1 MISDNDLNH
10 HSYTCTISAVWD
22 SRCQQLHYWCLLQ
35 NYRMFIIWKRLGG
48 YSSCWLVVNIN
59 VLLYPSFN
67 IFLFFTYMVK
77 LWSTI
82 INLFN
87 ADGLLCTVYI
97 ALLTSKWTLFAP
109 LFYSFSLFSSCPF
122 VLLSFLP
129 RLLNYWLVWRL
140 WRWGSVDGLGQ
151 CWVVLSCWR
160 ECRPVLH
167 INPFNGSASSDIS
180 QWFMS
185 HCF

>member
-1 MISDNDLNH
+1 MYDIFCVRLPL
-10 HSYTCTISAVWD
+10 SAAALLM
-22 SRCQQLHYWCLLQ
+22 SSAELQ
-35 NYRMFIIWKRLGG
+35 NVYHLKEIRRLFIMLTSGF
-48 YSSCWLVVNIN
+48 NIN

-67 IFLFFTYMVK
+67 IFFFFTCMVK

-167 INPFNGSASSDIS
+167 INPFNGSASSGIS

>member
-1 MISDNDLNH
+1 MYDIFCVRLPL
-10 HSYTCTISAVWD
+10 SAAA
-22 SRCQQLHYWCLLQ
+22 LLMSTAEEQ
-35 NYRMFIIWKRLGG
+35 NVYHLKEIRRLFIMLTSGF
-48 YSSCWLVVNIN
+48 NIN

-67 IFLFFTYMVK
+67 IFFFFTYMVK

-87 ADGLLCTVYI
+87 DDGLLCTVYI
-97 ALLTSKWTLFAP
+97 ALTSKWTLFAP